1 MVFLPL
7 HAPILEPDFDL
18 SFGQRQR
25 VRNLDA
31 PSSRE
36 VAIEV
41 ELLLQFEYLMTRVGG
56 ARSLVVA
63 VGSAVHC
70 V

>member
-1 MVFLPL
+1 M
-7 HAPILEPDFDL
+7 
-18 SFGQRQR
+18 
-25 VRNLDA
+25 RNLDA

-56 ARSLVVA
+56 ARALVVA
-63 VGSAVHC
+63 VGSAVDC
-70 V
+70 A